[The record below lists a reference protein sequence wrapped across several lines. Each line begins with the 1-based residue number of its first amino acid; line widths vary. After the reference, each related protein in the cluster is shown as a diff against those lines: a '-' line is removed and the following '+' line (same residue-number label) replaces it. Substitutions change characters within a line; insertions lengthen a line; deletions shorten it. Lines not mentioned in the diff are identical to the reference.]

1 MRPRVQGGATVAVK
15 RIAEE
20 VGIGASLIEQRG
32 EMCLELGPEEVS
44 VGGLAGEARSERG
57 SELAPQV
64 RCMRVRELVSAAASM
79 KVDFPDPFSPTRN
92 VMGVLSS

>member
-1 MRPRVQGGATVAVK
+1 VK